1 MEEGAVEVESVD
13 EAEGVALTFSASIS
27 EEGASKAACAMSE
40 SEVIIDS
47 ELMDGLA
54 GEKIKVTLEG
64 EPVGIELG
72 AEEEAEALVGTAAA
86 PREGAEG
93 AVMEGRLGIDD
104 IELDMLA
111 MAGMEA
117 EVEVLRAEAVEDEAM
132 DDVMEVMEVIM
143 DEDAII
149 EEEAIMD
156 EDGIMDEDAIIDEE
170 EAIDIDEGETS
181 SMFMIESLSSTESD
195 IDCKRSCEV
204 AAGFQ
209 SG

>member
-1 MEEGAVEVESVD
+1 
-13 EAEGVALTFSASIS
+13 
-27 EEGASKAACAMSE
+27 MSE

-64 EPVGIELG
+64 DPVGIELG

-86 PREGAEG
+86 PREGTEG
-93 AVMEGRLGIDD
+93 EVMEGRLGIDD
-104 IELDMLA
+104 IELDMLVT
-111 MAGMEA
+111 AGMEA

-195 IDCKRSCEV
+195 MDCKRSCEV

>member
-1 MEEGAVEVESVD
+1 M
-13 EAEGVALTFSASIS
+13 
-27 EEGASKAACAMSE
+27 
-40 SEVIIDS
+40 DS
-47 ELMDGLA
+47 ELIEGLA

-104 IELDMLA
+104 IELDMLVT
-111 MAGMEA
+111 AGMDA
-117 EVEVLRAEAVEDEAM
+117 EVEVLKAEAVEVEAR

-143 DEDAII
+143 DEDAIM
-149 EEEAIMD
+149 EEEAIMEEDGITD
-156 EDGIMDEDAIIDEE
+156 EDGIIDEEAIID
-170 EAIDIDEGETS
+170 DGETS
-181 SMFMIESLSSTESD
+181 SMFIIESLSSTESD
-195 IDCKRSCEV
+195 MDCKRSCEV

-209 SG
+209 SGWITPVSE

>member
-1 MEEGAVEVESVD
+1 
-13 EAEGVALTFSASIS
+13 
-27 EEGASKAACAMSE
+27 MSE

-64 EPVGIELG
+64 EPVGMELG

-86 PREGAEG
+86 PKEGTEG
-93 AVMEGRLGIDD
+93 AVMEGRFGIED
-104 IELDMLA
+104 IELDMLV

-117 EVEVLRAEAVEDEAM
+117 DVEVLRVVAVKDEAIE
-132 DDVMEVMEVIM
+132 VMEDMEVIM
-143 DEDAII
+143 DEEAII

-156 EDGIMDEDAIIDEE
+156 EEA
-170 EAIDIDEGETS
+170 AIDIDDGETS
-181 SMFMIESLSSTESD
+181 SMFIIESLSSTESD
-195 IDCKRSCEV
+195 IDCKRSCEA

>member
-1 MEEGAVEVESVD
+1 
-13 EAEGVALTFSASIS
+13 
-27 EEGASKAACAMSE
+27 MSE

-86 PREGAEG
+86 PREGTEG
-93 AVMEGRLGIDD
+93 EVMEGRLGIDD
-104 IELDMLA
+104 IELDMLVT
-111 MAGMEA
+111 AGMDA

-132 DDVMEVMEVIM
+132 NDVMEVMEVIM
-143 DEDAII
+143 EEDAIM
-149 EEEAIMD
+149 EEEGA
-156 EDGIMDEDAIIDEE
+156 MDEDAIIDEE

-195 IDCKRSCEV
+195 MDCKRSCEV